1 MPIHRSVSPSF
12 SLRRL
17 AAAAATVAAASSI
30 GCTSRTQT
38 FDGCSSERLWP
49 AMVATARTPE
59 YSDWKV
65 MDNQVHADDSDRT
78 IEVFR
83 TLKRTRVQPYSP
95 ERQEEKT
102 WKFQIHLEGAADA
115 PQVRFSARQFAVP
128 DHVWRE
134 ADRYFAQVRGALEGP
149 AQPATAPAGSNAGAE
164 AKD

>member
-1 MPIHRSVSPSF
+1 MPTSRPLVRPALQIACTAT
-12 SLRRL
+12 
-17 AAAAATVAAASSI
+17 AAIAIACAS

-38 FDGCSSERLWP
+38 FDGFSADRLWP

-65 MDNQVHADDSDRT
+65 MDNEVYANEGERT

-95 ERQEEKT
+95 ERQEERT
-102 WKFQIHLEGAADA
+102 WKFQIHLEGASSS
-115 PQVRFSARQFAVP
+115 PTVSFSARQFAVP

-134 ADRYFAQVRGALEGP
+134 ADRYFTQVRGTLEGP
-149 AQPATAPAGSNAGAE
+149 AQPVAAPAATNASAE
-164 AKD
+164 SKN